1 MRNYVIINGVNS
13 LTINGL
19 AIKELPP
26 ISKPLMRATLET
38 IDGRDGD
45 ITTYLGYS
53 AYDKE
58 MEIGLFGNYDINN
71 IIAFFNQEGTTEL
84 FDLINPL
91 LKRVQTM
98 LLLSKN
104 NVTPARD
111 FMGETQ
117 PNNEDIDASSY
128 ARTMTLDTYY
138 SLKTLNS
145 QISKK

>member
-71 IIAFFNQEGTTEL
+71 IIANIIAIKVSKGIVFKISL
-84 FDLINPL
+84 FVIKSIL
-91 LKRVQTM
+91 
-98 LLLSKN
+98 
-104 NVTPARD
+104 
-111 FMGETQ
+111 
-117 PNNEDIDASSY
+117 
-128 ARTMTLDTYY
+128 
-138 SLKTLNS
+138 
-145 QISKK
+145 